1 MGGNKASGYSMLT
14 KVLTVIV
21 AVLLIAGLV
30 GGLAYLLSRP
40 TGLYLTRG
48 EERITDK
55 TDLMLKAGE
64 ETAFTVNMADG
75 WGSYS
80 AKDCIV
86 KVLPNTDEAHDFGF
100 TAAGET
106 KTYSAE
112 PDLTAAFCEEYAG
125 KGLPVTEEGVFVLET
140 ECHTMTE
147 VLESV
152 YGEGNVSFEDT
163 FWLNDYP
170 YFRLNIVSPDGKE
183 TLSLPF
189 RVNSGVVAITL
200 EPDGVVL

>member
-1 MGGNKASGYSMLT
+1 MGGNKASGYSALT

-55 TDLMLKAGE
+55 TDLVLKAGE
-64 ETAFTVNMADG
+64 ETAFTAGMADG

-86 KVLPNTDEAHDFGF
+86 KVLPNADEAHDFEFAVEG
-100 TAAGET
+100 TEGPSL
-106 KTYSAE
+106 YSAE
-112 PDLTAAFCEEYAG
+112 TDLTAAFCEDR
-125 KGLPVTEEGVFVLET
+125 K
-140 ECHTMTE
+140 
-147 VLESV
+147 SV
-152 YGEGNVSFEDT
+152 V
-163 FWLNDYP
+163 
-170 YFRLNIVSPDGKE
+170 
-183 TLSLPF
+183 
-189 RVNSGVVAITL
+189 
-200 EPDGVVL
+200 

>member
-1 MGGNKASGYSMLT
+1 MGGNKASGYGTLT

-21 AVLLIAGLV
+21 AVLLIAGLL

-55 TDLMLKAGE
+55 TDLVLKAGE

-75 WGSYS
+75 WGPYS

-86 KVLPNTDEAHDFGF
+86 KVLPNADEAHDFGF

-112 PDLTAAFCEEYAG
+112 PDLTAAFCEGYDG
-125 KGLPVTEEGVFVLET
+125 KGIPVTEEGVFVPET
-140 ECHTMTE
+140 ECRTMTE
-147 VLESV
+147 VLEKV

-170 YFRLNIVSPDGKE
+170 YFSLNIVSPDGKE
-183 TLSLPF
+183 ELRLPF
-189 RVNSGVVAITL
+189 RIDTGVVSVTL
-200 EPDGVVL
+200 EPDGVIL